1 MSGNSPFCLILH
13 FPAVIKADWEV
24 TRELPG
30 HGSSAICEIWFMLT
44 YTSLLSDFSV
54 VTNIEGKKYT
64 FWPKKHFPA
73 ALHVSRNVSLVYLI
87 WLGLFFCCLVVGF
100 FSLNLSKAFSK

>member
-1 MSGNSPFCLILH
+1 M
-13 FPAVIKADWEV
+13 IKADWEV

-73 ALHVSRNVSLVYLI
+73 ALHVSRNVSLF
-87 WLGLFFCCLVVGF
+87 GLLNLVGF
-100 FSLNLSKAFSK
+100 VFLLFSCFLVFFH